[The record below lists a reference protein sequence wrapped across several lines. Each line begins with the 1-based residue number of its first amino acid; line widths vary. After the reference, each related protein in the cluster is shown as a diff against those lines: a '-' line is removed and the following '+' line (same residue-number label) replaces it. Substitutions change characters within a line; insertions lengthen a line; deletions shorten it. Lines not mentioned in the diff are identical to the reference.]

1 MLFMVTCL
9 AMLHPCRGGGIGPSS
24 ATSSISQ
31 MDTVSLRR
39 ELEDLNNQEVLI
51 DDHIRRMTVIDT
63 IFTYLP
69 NLVQSNRIIEIRY
82 GLMLAICVMIMNEMI
97 GYGA

>member
-1 MLFMVTCL
+1 
-9 AMLHPCRGGGIGPSS
+9 MLHPCRGGGIGPSS

-63 IFTYLP
+63 IIYIST
-69 NLVQSNRIIEIRY
+69 QSRSIES
-82 GLMLAICVMIMNEMI
+82 NH
-97 GYGA
+97 